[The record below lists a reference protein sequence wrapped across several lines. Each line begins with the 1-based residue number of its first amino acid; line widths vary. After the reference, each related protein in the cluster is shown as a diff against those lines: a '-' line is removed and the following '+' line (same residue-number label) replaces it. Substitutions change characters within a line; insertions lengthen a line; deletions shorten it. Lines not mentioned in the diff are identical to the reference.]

1 MERQFSENAVMQN
14 SDVQKE
20 NSKFV
25 GIAIDKEKNDTKN
38 ILTKDIEGKI
48 GKGEKTNG
56 TMP

>member
-1 MERQFSENAVMQN
+1 MQN